1 MTSNSGV
8 FMGRKG
14 FLLGANFHLVPALDV
29 SAMDMDTIMEIF
41 EK

>member
-1 MTSNSGV
+1 
-8 FMGRKG
+8 MGRKG
-14 FLLGANFHLVPALDV
+14 FLLGANFHLVLTLDV

>member
-1 MTSNSGV
+1 MISNSRV

-14 FLLGANFHLVPALDV
+14 FLLGVNFHLVPAFDV
-29 SAMDMDTIMEIF
+29 SAMDMETIIEIF